1 MELVRLDEI
10 IEFSLGKNV
19 TRIKEQDTE
28 IFTPEDFERD
38 LSSGDNECNT
48 YGCIINLIKSK
59 AAPISVHTES
69 KVITQNFLKCL
80 LDESK
85 ILPWYFCYQFNEG
98 KELEQQIAMFHQG
111 TTLSVKKLNVKTI
124 YSNFIQLN
132 FFFYRTMIP
141 ERFIWLVF
149 SQLVLA
155 LHECHYGSK
164 ADGTQRPAILHR

>member
-1 MELVRLDEI
+1 MGLVRLDEI
-10 IEFSLGKNV
+10 MEFSLGKNV

-111 TTLSVKKLNVKTI
+111 TTLSVKKLNVKTVSDLKI
-124 YSNFIQLN
+124 NLPDLEKQKLIGNAYRKSILQYQL
-132 FFFYRTMIP
+132 YLKQAEDIKKYTLEMIRKI
-141 ERFIWLVF
+141 E
-149 SQLVLA
+149 
-155 LHECHYGSK
+155 E
-164 ADGTQRPAILHR
+164 D

>member
-10 IEFSLGKNV
+10 MEFSLGKNV

-124 YSNFIQLN
+124 SELKINLPDLEKQKLIGDAYRKSILQYQL
-132 FFFYRTMIP
+132 YLKQAEDIKKYTLEMIRKI
-141 ERFIWLVF
+141 E
-149 SQLVLA
+149 
-155 LHECHYGSK
+155 E
-164 ADGTQRPAILHR
+164 D

>member
-124 YSNFIQLN
+124 SDLKINLPDLEKQKLIGNAYRKSILQYQL
-132 FFFYRTMIP
+132 YLKQAEDIKKYTLEMIRKI
-141 ERFIWLVF
+141 E
-149 SQLVLA
+149 
-155 LHECHYGSK
+155 E
-164 ADGTQRPAILHR
+164 D

>member
-38 LSSGDNECNT
+38 LSSRDNECNT

-69 KVITQNFLKCL
+69 KDQ
-80 LDESK
+80 
-85 ILPWYFCYQFNEG
+85 
-98 KELEQQIAMFHQG
+98 
-111 TTLSVKKLNVKTI
+111 
-124 YSNFIQLN
+124 
-132 FFFYRTMIP
+132 P
-141 ERFIWLVF
+141 EAPDW
-149 SQLVLA
+149 
-155 LHECHYGSK
+155 
-164 ADGTQRPAILHR
+164 

>member
-48 YGCIINLIKSK
+48 YGCIVNLIKSK

-124 YSNFIQLN
+124 SDLKIYLPDLEKQKLIGNAYRKSILQYQL
-132 FFFYRTMIP
+132 YLKQAEDIKKYTLEMIRKI
-141 ERFIWLVF
+141 E
-149 SQLVLA
+149 
-155 LHECHYGSK
+155 E
-164 ADGTQRPAILHR
+164 D

>member
-85 ILPWYFCYQFNEG
+85 ILPWYFCYQFNES

-124 YSNFIQLN
+124 SDLKINLPDLKKQRLIGNAYRKSILQYQL
-132 FFFYRTMIP
+132 YLKQAEDIKKYTLEMIRKI
-141 ERFIWLVF
+141 E
-149 SQLVLA
+149 
-155 LHECHYGSK
+155 E
-164 ADGTQRPAILHR
+164 D

>member
-19 TRIKEQDTE
+19 TRIKEPNTE
-28 IFTPEDFERD
+28 KYTPEDFERD

-124 YSNFIQLN
+124 SDLKINLPDLEKQKLIGDAYRKSILQYQL
-132 FFFYRTMIP
+132 YLKQAEDIKKYTLEMIRKI
-141 ERFIWLVF
+141 E
-149 SQLVLA
+149 
-155 LHECHYGSK
+155 E
-164 ADGTQRPAILHR
+164 D

>member
-124 YSNFIQLN
+124 SDLKINLPDLNKQRLIGNAYRKSILQYQL
-132 FFFYRTMIP
+132 YLKQAEDIKKYTLEMIRKI
-141 ERFIWLVF
+141 E
-149 SQLVLA
+149 
-155 LHECHYGSK
+155 E
-164 ADGTQRPAILHR
+164 D

>member
-19 TRIKEQDTE
+19 TRIKEPNTE
-28 IFTPEDFERD
+28 KYTPEDFERD

-85 ILPWYFCYQFNEG
+85 ILPWYFCYQFNES

-124 YSNFIQLN
+124 SDLKINLPDLEKQKLIGDAYRKSILQYQL
-132 FFFYRTMIP
+132 YLKQAEDIKKYTLEMIRKI
-141 ERFIWLVF
+141 E
-149 SQLVLA
+149 
-155 LHECHYGSK
+155 E
-164 ADGTQRPAILHR
+164 D

>member
-124 YSNFIQLN
+124 SELKINLPDLEKQKLIGDAYRKSILQYQL
-132 FFFYRTMIP
+132 YLKQAEDIKKYTLEMIRKI
-141 ERFIWLVF
+141 E
-149 SQLVLA
+149 
-155 LHECHYGSK
+155 E
-164 ADGTQRPAILHR
+164 D

>member
-1 MELVRLDEI
+1 MKLVRLDEI

-19 TRIKEQDTE
+19 TRIKEPDTE
-28 IFTPEDFERD
+28 KYTPEDFERD
-38 LSSGDNECNT
+38 LLSGDNQCNT

-59 AAPISVHTES
+59 ATPISVYTES
-69 KVITQNFLKCL
+69 KVITQNFLKCF

-124 YSNFIQLN
+124 SDLKINLPDLEKQKLIGDAYRKSILQYQL
-132 FFFYRTMIP
+132 YLKQAEDIKKYTLEMIRKI
-141 ERFIWLVF
+141 E
-149 SQLVLA
+149 
-155 LHECHYGSK
+155 E
-164 ADGTQRPAILHR
+164 D